1 LFEGK
6 GVEDF
11 KGIIKDVKA
20 IAGLLGSGMKMAD

>member
-11 KGIIKDVKA
+11 EGIVKDVKA
-20 IAGLLGSGMKMAD
+20 TAGLSGSGMKMAD